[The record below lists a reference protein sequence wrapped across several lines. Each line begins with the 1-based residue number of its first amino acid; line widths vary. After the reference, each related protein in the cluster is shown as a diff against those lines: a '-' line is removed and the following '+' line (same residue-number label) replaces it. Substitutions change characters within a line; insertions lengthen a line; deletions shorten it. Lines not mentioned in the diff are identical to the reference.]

1 MTCFPPGKVVAPAT
15 KGGIAFPRPSER
27 LYGFPAAAG
36 GISNSPLNQPA
47 LRAEPI
53 VRCEAHER

>member
-1 MTCFPPGKVVAPAT
+1 MQDLHS
-15 KGGIAFPRPSER
+15 I
-27 LYGFPAAAG
+27 Y
-36 GISNSPLNQPA
+36 NSPLTQPA